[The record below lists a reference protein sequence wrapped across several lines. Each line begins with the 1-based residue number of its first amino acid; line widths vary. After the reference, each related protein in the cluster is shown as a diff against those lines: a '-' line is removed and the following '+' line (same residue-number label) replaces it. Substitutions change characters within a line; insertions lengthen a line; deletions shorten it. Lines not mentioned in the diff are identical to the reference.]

1 MGDAAVNYHVNPE
14 TGRPNVCTA
23 GDHCP
28 FGSADFHYPDKHDAE
43 VAWRARQLERG
54 IIAYRNVM
62 RATEK
67 DEEQAA
73 LTRLT
78 SNAKGEAKK
87 ISTGIVRGL
96 ISKNLSKYLV
106 NFLSAFVA
114 YTVASGRWVSTDLK
128 RLMPVAASIVLAAL
142 VAWFALKLW
151 KGSRKAAAAARQRRV
166 RKRVSRARG

>member
-1 MGDAAVNYHVNPE
+1 MGDAPASYHVNPE
-14 TGRPNVCTA
+14 TGRPNLCTD

-28 FGSADFHYPDKHDAE
+28 FGGADFHYPDKHDAE
-43 VAWRARQLERG
+43 VAWRARRLERG

-73 LTRLT
+73 LARLA

-87 ISTGIVRGL
+87 ISTGIVRSL
-96 ISKNLSKYLV
+96 ISKNLTKYLV

-114 YTVASGRWVSTDLK
+114 YTVASGKWVSGDLK
-128 RLMPVAASIVLAAL
+128 RLVPVAASIVLVAL
-142 VAWFALKLW
+142 VVWFALKLW
-151 KGSRKAAAAARQRRV
+151 KGSRKAAAAAKQHRV